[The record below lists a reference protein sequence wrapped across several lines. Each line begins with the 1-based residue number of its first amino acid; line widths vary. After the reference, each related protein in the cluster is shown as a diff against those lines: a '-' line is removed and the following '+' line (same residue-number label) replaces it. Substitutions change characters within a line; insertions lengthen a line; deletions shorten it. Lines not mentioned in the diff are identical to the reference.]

1 MFFLP
6 EKELLN
12 TEEQKIPGPKRI
24 IGRKEAAEY
33 FGVCVMTIDW
43 WLKNEEIDHYKLG
56 RSVRFDQE
64 QLDRKLASSERK
76 SR

>member
-1 MFFLP
+1 
-6 EKELLN
+6 
-12 TEEQKIPGPKRI
+12 
-24 IGRKEAAEY
+24 
-33 FGVCVMTIDW
+33 MTIDW